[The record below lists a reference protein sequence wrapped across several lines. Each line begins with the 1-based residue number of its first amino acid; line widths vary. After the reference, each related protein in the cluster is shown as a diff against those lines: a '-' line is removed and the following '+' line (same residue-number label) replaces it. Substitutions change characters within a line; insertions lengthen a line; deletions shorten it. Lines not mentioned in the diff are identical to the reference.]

1 MTTDLLLSL
10 LEITALHQIVD
21 FLLTF
26 PVARNILMIISDTLV
41 GKGGKVSVWKNR
53 SVELIRL
60 MTSRCCTLSCQ
71 RALFKNPVV
80 CGG

>member
-41 GKGGKVSVWKNR
+41 GKGGKGGKVSVWKNR
-53 SVELIRL
+53 SVEMI
-60 MTSRCCTLSCQ
+60 
-71 RALFKNPVV
+71 PPHD
-80 CGG
+80 